1 MVLHT
6 MVAVAVTVVMLM
18 MMLMMVVVM
27 MRVRHCWML
36 LLARHLVYRL
46 AHRAHEHKRHLH
58 RAAHVN
64 LSGRAKASH
73 STTL

>member
-1 MVLHT
+1 VVLQT
-6 MVAVAVTVVMLM
+6 MVAVAVTVVAM
-18 MMLMMVVVM
+18 MMMMMTMMV
-27 MRVRHCWML
+27 RRCWVH
-36 LLARHLVYRL
+36 LLARHLIYRL

-64 LSGRAKASH
+64 LSGRVKALH

>member
-6 MVAVAVTVVMLM
+6 MVVAMVVVA
-18 MMLMMVVVM
+18 VVVM
-27 MRVRHCWML
+27 MMMGRRCGLL
-36 LLARHLVYRL
+36 LLARHLIYRL

>member
-1 MVLHT
+1 MPVVLHT
-6 MVAVAVTVVMLM
+6 MVAVAVA
-18 MMLMMVVVM
+18 VVVM
-27 MRVRHCWML
+27 MMMMMMMRRFWVL
-36 LLARHLVYRL
+36 LLARHLIYRL